1 MTPNDLSQELIE
13 RLQYWET
20 ELDIDVSASPDPT
33 KRLDHIIEFFITE
46 ETRYME
52 KLSAVKRENETLRR
66 RWTSLRK
73 LLGIEQ
79 KQEERYP

>member
-1 MTPNDLSQELIE
+1 MPTNNPENPLIE
-13 RLQYWET
+13 RLSYWEN
-20 ELDIDVSASPDPT
+20 ELELEPSASPDPVV
-33 KRLDHIIEFFITE
+33 RLDHMIEAFITE

-52 KLSAVKRENETLRR
+52 KQSALTRENKRLRY